1 MRRIVTDQPQRVGE
15 FVSKIMGNDGW
26 SSYQAIGLEED
37 GELIAGVLFDNYN
50 GASICMHVAA
60 VPGKRWMTREFLW
73 YCFYYPFMELKVK
86 RVTGLVPESNLA
98 ARRFD
103 EHLGF
108 ELEARLKDAAPDGDV
123 LVYRLFKADCRFLE
137 KKHVKT

>member
-1 MRRIVTDQPQRVGE
+1 MREIIANQPERVGR
-15 FVSKIMGNDGW
+15 FVSEIMGNDGW

-60 VPGKRWMTREFLW
+60 VPGKRWLTREFLW
-73 YCFYYPFMELKVK
+73 YCFYYPFVELGVK
-86 RVTGLVPESNLA
+86 RITGLVPESNLA

-108 ELEARLKDAAPDGDV
+108 RLEARLEDAHPDGDV
-123 LVYRLFKADCRFLE
+123 LVYKMTKADCRFLE
-137 KKHVKT
+137 MKHV

>member
-1 MRRIVTDQPQRVGE
+1 MKKIVCDQPERVGR
-15 FVSKIMGNDGW
+15 FVSEIMGNDGW
-26 SSYQAIGLEED
+26 SSYQAIGLEEND
-37 GELIAGVLFDNYN
+37 QLIAGVLFDNYN

-86 RVTGLVPESNLA
+86 RITGLVPESNLV

-108 ELEARLKDAAPDGDV
+108 KLETRLEDAHPDGDV
-123 LVYRLFKADCRFLE
+123 LVYKMMKSDCRFLE
-137 KKHVKT
+137 RR

>member
-1 MRRIVTDQPQRVGE
+1 MKKIIVDQPERVGN
-15 FVSKIMGNDGW
+15 FVSRIMKNDGW

-60 VPGKRWMTREFLW
+60 LPGKRWMTKEYLW
-73 YCFYYPFMELKVK
+73 YCFHYPFNELKVK
-86 RVTGLVPESNLA
+86 RITGLVAESNLE

-103 EHLGF
+103 EHIGF
-108 ELEARLKDAAPDGDV
+108 ELETRLKDACPDGDM
-123 LVYRLFKADCRFLE
+123 LVYVLWKDNCRFLR
-137 KKHVKT
+137 KSHGQA

>member
-1 MRRIVTDQPQRVGE
+1 VRRIVTDQPQRIGE
-15 FVSKIMGNDGW
+15 FVSEIMGNDGW

-60 VPGKRWMTREFLW
+60 LPGKRWLTREFLW

-86 RVTGLVPESNLA
+86 RVTGLVPESNLV

-123 LVYRLFKADCRFLE
+123 LVYRMFKDDCRFLE